1 MKRINIL
8 LLVGGMFCFGMG
20 YFTSKTIQSSTDTR
34 LTYLNDSLRNE
45 ITSKDS
51 IIFEVMEERDHFE
64 IQVDEMYDELS
75 YKEEEVSYW
84 GQKYD
89 SLKRK

>member
-64 IQVDEMYDELS
+64 VQVDEMYDELS